1 MRERKIHIK
10 SNAGCQGIDQQNA
23 SIILSFIQKTKE
35 KDNEN
40 KNNRKRFE
48 RKLMLLR
55 EYIQVFQNSRSK

>member
-40 KNNRKRFE
+40 KNNRKIKAFP
-48 RKLMLLR
+48 
-55 EYIQVFQNSRSK
+55 

>member
-40 KNNRKRFE
+40 KNNRKYEMKNYMNE
-48 RKLMLLR
+48 REDL
-55 EYIQVFQNSRSK
+55 

>member
-48 RKLMLLR
+48 RKKDPKDR
-55 EYIQVFQNSRSK
+55 RFFK